1 MKSFLLHS
9 LLVVFPFIFLSLWAK
24 TSLEAY
30 TVPLLSIITIVALLT
45 INRKHKNSHKKE
57 LITAPLLTISVL
69 LLISTTGNLESILFF
84 LSYFLCFYLA
94 FALSPEMVFVFS
106 AAIMVWFLPDK
117 THLSFFPDSIKLG
130 SLLLIS
136 PLAYF
141 FGKAIAAKEQQD
153 QRSQRIIADV
163 AEIIATDGEELQ
175 EENVERLRDI
185 VTQSRLTKIIIL
197 GFFLTAILWLN
208 TSKTSA
214 AGMTD
219 ENYSIE
225 TDIIGLPSDKSTLDQ
240 EEKQRTPKP
249 QLPKTVGENYTIT
262 IGTGESTT
270 EALSAKISEDII
282 SFGILSATN
291 PVIRTTNITITSPL
305 GYQVFGSIDH
315 PLQNNSNAI
324 IPDTTC
330 DTGQCSE
337 TIPAVWT
344 NTLTYGFGYRCDDV
358 VENNCDTEFREDN
371 SFKQF
376 ADRKT
381 REYPQTIMQ
390 SGKTTK
396 NSQGEITYKLNISGT
411 QAAGS
416 YSNTVT
422 YLAVP
427 NF

>member
-9 LLVVFPFIFLSLWAK
+9 LLVVFPFLFLSLWEK
-24 TSLEAY
+24 STLDEY
-30 TVPLLSIITIVALLT
+30 TVPFLSVITIAALFT

-69 LLISTTGNLESILFF
+69 LLISTTGNVDSILFF
-84 LSYFLCFYLA
+84 LFYFLCFYLA
-94 FALSPEMVFVFS
+94 FALSPEMVFVFTT
-106 AAIMVWFLPDK
+106 AVIAWFLPDK
-117 THLSFFPDSIKLG
+117 TNLSFFPESIKLG
-130 SLLLIS
+130 SLFLIS

-141 FGKAIAAKEQQD
+141 FGKAIAAKEQQE

-163 AEIIATDGEELQ
+163 AEIIATDGEDLQ

-185 VTQSRLTKIIIL
+185 VNQSKLTKILIIT
-197 GFFLTAILWLN
+197 FVLTGILSLN
-208 TSKTSA
+208 ANSVKA

-225 TDIIGLPSDKSTLDQ
+225 ADTIGLPSDKSVLDQ

-249 QLPKTVGENYTIT
+249 QLPKTVGENHTIT
-262 IGTGESTT
+262 IGTGDSITD
-270 EALSAKISEDII
+270 AFAAKMSEDSI

-291 PVIRTTNITITSPL
+291 PIIRTTNITISSPI
-305 GYQVFGSIDH
+305 GYQVFGSANH
-315 PLQNNSNAI
+315 PLQNTTNAV

-330 DTGQCSE
+330 DNGQCSE

-358 VENNCDTEFREDN
+358 DGRNCDVDFKEEA

-376 ADRKT
+376 ANLKT
-381 REYPQTIMQ
+381 REYTQPIMH
-390 SGKTTK
+390 SGKATK
-396 NSQGEITYKLNISGT
+396 SSESKITYKLNISGT
-411 QAAGS
+411 QAPGS